1 MQDVNTFAPPS
12 LPGPPVN
19 NPLARLRWKTA
30 MQDVNTGTKK
40 KSKRNRNKNKNRTAG
55 RQHKKI
61 TEISYERDVM
71 LSLGLETEPLEEMMP
86 VEKMLPLEKMVPL
99 EKIISPTTTK
109 QNPLKK
115 NRWKLAKAKLRAIRV
130 FTRPEKV
137 SSESTS
143 IVEMMTTPMKKPTR
157 SRRDRIQMLD
167 RMKIKRRAHS
177 QEALGG
183 DKSGRSGEDGEKLA
197 EVYVNP
203 LLAKKRTGHKV
214 SRDKKPNVRM
224 QTQKPME
231 KLQEFDDDV
240 YLNTNPMKMHAKLD
254 MRLNTNPMHTK
265 LDMRLNRMQNPMRM
279 KKLQE
284 LNDEK
289 LDVYLN
295 TNPMKMHAKL
305 DMHLNT
311 NPMILHK
318 KLSTVKSKPP
328 PAPSVAVLKAK
339 QRRSKKKKTVR
350 RLSKPMF
357 DS

>member
-1 MQDVNTFAPPS
+1 M
-12 LPGPPVN
+12 G
-19 NPLARLRWKTA
+19 
-30 MQDVNTGTKK
+30 
-40 KSKRNRNKNKNRTAG
+40 
-55 RQHKKI
+55 
-61 TEISYERDVM
+61 
-71 LSLGLETEPLEEMMP
+71 
-86 VEKMLPLEKMVPL
+86 
-99 EKIISPTTTK
+99 
-109 QNPLKK
+109 
-115 NRWKLAKAKLRAIRV
+115 
-130 FTRPEKV
+130 
-137 SSESTS
+137 
-143 IVEMMTTPMKKPTR
+143 
-157 SRRDRIQMLD
+157 
-167 RMKIKRRAHS
+167 
-177 QEALGG
+177 
-183 DKSGRSGEDGEKLA
+183 
-197 EVYVNP
+197 
-203 LLAKKRTGHKV
+203 
-214 SRDKKPNVRM
+214 

-240 YLNTNPMKMHAKLD
+240 Y
-254 MRLNTNPMHTK
+254 LNTNPMHTK

-295 TNPMKMHAKL
+295 TNPMKLHAKLDMHLNTNPMHTKL

-357 DS
+357 DSVTGKMYVVDEDTGVSEWLNRIDE

>member
-1 MQDVNTFAPPS
+1 
-12 LPGPPVN
+12 
-19 NPLARLRWKTA
+19 
-30 MQDVNTGTKK
+30 
-40 KSKRNRNKNKNRTAG
+40 
-55 RQHKKI
+55 
-61 TEISYERDVM
+61 
-71 LSLGLETEPLEEMMP
+71 
-86 VEKMLPLEKMVPL
+86 
-99 EKIISPTTTK
+99 
-109 QNPLKK
+109 
-115 NRWKLAKAKLRAIRV
+115 
-130 FTRPEKV
+130 
-137 SSESTS
+137 
-143 IVEMMTTPMKKPTR
+143 MMTTPMKKPTR

-183 DKSGRSGEDGEKLA
+183 DKSGRSDEDGEKLA

-311 NPMILHK
+311 NPMHTKLDMHLNTNPMILHK

-339 QRRSKKKKTVR
+339 QRRSKKKKPVR

-357 DS
+357 DSVTGKMYVVDEDTGVSEWLNRIDE

>member
-1 MQDVNTFAPPS
+1 M
-12 LPGPPVN
+12 
-19 NPLARLRWKTA
+19 
-30 MQDVNTGTKK
+30 
-40 KSKRNRNKNKNRTAG
+40 
-55 RQHKKI
+55 
-61 TEISYERDVM
+61 
-71 LSLGLETEPLEEMMP
+71 
-86 VEKMLPLEKMVPL
+86 
-99 EKIISPTTTK
+99 
-109 QNPLKK
+109 
-115 NRWKLAKAKLRAIRV
+115 RAIRV

-143 IVEMMTTPMKKPTR
+143 IVEMMTAPMKKPTR

-183 DKSGRSGEDGEKLA
+183 DKSGR
-197 EVYVNP
+197 
-203 LLAKKRTGHKV
+203 TGHKA

-311 NPMILHK
+311 NPMHTKLDMHLNTNPMILHK

-328 PAPSVAVLKAK
+328 PAPRVAVLKAK
-339 QRRSKKKKTVR
+339 QKRSRSKKSKNVR
-350 RLSKPMF
+350 RLSNPIF
-357 DS
+357 DSVTGKMYVVDEDTGVSEWLNRIDE

>member
-1 MQDVNTFAPPS
+1 
-12 LPGPPVN
+12 
-19 NPLARLRWKTA
+19 
-30 MQDVNTGTKK
+30 
-40 KSKRNRNKNKNRTAG
+40 
-55 RQHKKI
+55 
-61 TEISYERDVM
+61 
-71 LSLGLETEPLEEMMP
+71 
-86 VEKMLPLEKMVPL
+86 
-99 EKIISPTTTK
+99 
-109 QNPLKK
+109 
-115 NRWKLAKAKLRAIRV
+115 
-130 FTRPEKV
+130 
-137 SSESTS
+137 
-143 IVEMMTTPMKKPTR
+143 MKKPTR

-177 QEALGG
+177 QEALG
-183 DKSGRSGEDGEKLA
+183 GEKLA

-311 NPMILHK
+311 NPMNTKPMILHK

-328 PAPSVAVLKAK
+328 PAPRVAVLKAK
-339 QRRSKKKKTVR
+339 QKRSRSKKSKK
-350 RLSKPMF
+350 MF
-357 DS
+357 DSVTGKMYVVDEDTGVSEWLNRIDE

>member
-1 MQDVNTFAPPS
+1 
-12 LPGPPVN
+12 
-19 NPLARLRWKTA
+19 
-30 MQDVNTGTKK
+30 
-40 KSKRNRNKNKNRTAG
+40 
-55 RQHKKI
+55 
-61 TEISYERDVM
+61 
-71 LSLGLETEPLEEMMP
+71 
-86 VEKMLPLEKMVPL
+86 
-99 EKIISPTTTK
+99 
-109 QNPLKK
+109 
-115 NRWKLAKAKLRAIRV
+115 
-130 FTRPEKV
+130 
-137 SSESTS
+137 
-143 IVEMMTTPMKKPTR
+143 MKKPTR

-177 QEALGG
+177 QEALG
-183 DKSGRSGEDGEKLA
+183 GEKLA

-224 QTQKPME
+224 QTQEPME

-311 NPMILHK
+311 NPMHTKLDVHLNTNPMILHK

-328 PAPSVAVLKAK
+328 PAPRVAVLKAK
-339 QRRSKKKKTVR
+339 QKRSRSKHSKK
-350 RLSKPMF
+350 LNKPVF
-357 DS
+357 DPVTGKMYVVDEDTGVSEWLNRIDER